1 MRSFQYSWLTNYEW
15 LTYSK
20 SSDGALCKYCLL
32 FGKGTSY
39 NTDVGNLVSRPLKKL
54 KKALESIKTH
64 RASQY
69 HVNSFLDAE
78 SFKKIYKNKMCT
90 VQELSDSVLRKK
102 VTKNR
107 RKLVSIVKTIMF
119 HGRENVPLRGHREGS
134 CSNILDEQ
142 STGSRS
148 RGIFNALLKF
158 RVDAGDD
165 VLKEQLEKGPRNS
178 VYISPRIQNELIEI
192 SREIITEK
200 IVSVVKKSPYF
211 SLLCDETTDIAGS
224 EQMSICI
231 RYLKDEKL

>member
-1 MRSFQYSWLTNYEW
+1 
-15 LTYSK
+15 
-20 SSDGALCKYCLL
+20 
-32 FGKGTSY
+32 
-39 NTDVGNLVSRPLKKL
+39 
-54 KKALESIKTH
+54 
-64 RASQY
+64 
-69 HVNSFLDAE
+69 
-78 SFKKIYKNKMCT
+78 MCT

-102 VTKNR
+102 VTENR

-134 CSNILDEQ
+134 CSNILDEE

-165 VLKEQLEKGPRNS
+165 VLKEHLEKGPRNS
-178 VYISPRIQNELIEI
+178 VYISPRIQNKLIEI
-192 SREIITEK
+192 SGEIITEK
-200 IVSVVKKSPYF
+200 IVSDVKKSPYF